1 MDHERHG
8 WPALPPALRLGLGL
22 ALVQTAVMTIYGAM
36 LVGRHGLPAWL
47 SLASLGAA
55 ATRQALC
62 AYGAAELAQRHTGIQ
77 RRGLQLAS
85 AGWLAAFVLRFAW
98 LAAFVLLRSSGPVR
112 GDVWVTVEQY
122 SGFAVELLP
131 AVGLAI
137 AMAPPVRALG
147 LVIVAVSHLPPF
159 ATRAIGGWLA
169 LDGPDR
175 QVLDGTLALFG
186 FLMIATLAVMHAP
199 ATPMPEP
206 GRAATG
212 LRRATVALQ
221 IWRIAVIV
229 GTAPMLLALA
239 SRGDDAHGLY
249 KLAVVAATAIHAGAF
264 GWLAFGL
271 LGAARDG
278 ELARTRL
285 AVAGAASLWCGAV
298 MLAQC
303 LFSYDALYGS
313 GNHWTRGFAGAL
325 ALGLPLV
332 ALVGVAIL
340 ASELGS
346 FVAWHRQEPLGAD
359 EASSAFAGSSAR
371 RREQQLR
378 RDATGHLVWI
388 ILLMLASAVIE
399 GFLLPNAGS
408 ENRAALLM
416 LLAAGCSLVALTL
429 LVRLCTEAAAV
440 FARAPGLP
448 VARIVS
454 PG

>member
-1 MDHERHG
+1 MDHERRG

-36 LVGRHGLPAWL
+36 LVGRHGPPPWL
-47 SLASLGAA
+47 LLASLGAA

-85 AGWLAAFVLRFAW
+85 AGWLAAFVLRFGW
-98 LAAFVLLRSSGPVR
+98 LAASVLLRSSGPVR

-169 LDGPDR
+169 LDRPDR

-206 GRAATG
+206 GRATVG
-212 LRRATVALQ
+212 LRRATVGLQ

-239 SRGDDAHGLY
+239 SRGGGAVALY
-249 KLAVVAATAIHAGAF
+249 QLALVGGTAIHAGAF
-264 GWLAFGL
+264 GWLALGL

-278 ELARTRL
+278 ELARARL
-285 AVAGAASLWCGAV
+285 VVAGAASLWCGAV
-298 MLAQC
+298 MLVQLVFRYA
-303 LFSYDALYGS
+303 AAYGS
-313 GNHWTRGFAGAL
+313 GDGWGRAFGDAL
-325 ALGLPLV
+325 ALGVPLI
-332 ALVGVAIL
+332 ALASVAIL
-340 ASELGS
+340 ASEIGS
-346 FVAWHRQEPLGAD
+346 FVAWHRQEPHGAD
-359 EASSAFAGSSAR
+359 EASGAFAGSAAR
-371 RREQQLR
+371 RREEQLR
-378 RDATGHLVWI
+378 RDATGRAVWI
-388 ILLMLASAVIE
+388 ILLMLASAAIQ
-399 GFLLPNAGS
+399 GLILPDAGA
-408 ENRAALLM
+408 RDHAALLM
-416 LLAAGCSLVALTL
+416 LLAGGCSLVALTL

-440 FARAPGLP
+440 FERAPGLP

-454 PG
+454 AG